1 MLRRAINSRLANAL
15 KMTIRLTSIPPFA
28 LFTLLFMLT
37 SCGDDD
43 FSLEG
48 TNLSMTD
55 IARDWTATKAVFS
68 NAATGPAMRVDVVED
83 GGSVTRQI
91 QDNGNFST
99 TVTPVGELPET
110 SSGRMGFDEDLL
122 IISFDDE
129 PDEFEF
135 FGITHNEPNMTI
147 QDGTI
152 FEGFDFDKDGLN
164 EDVNIEFEL
173 VRN

>member
-1 MLRRAINSRLANAL
+1 MKSLTV
-15 KMTIRLTSIPPFA
+15 TIIR
-28 LFTLLFMLT
+28 FTLLFTLI
-37 SCGDDD
+37 SCGDDEE

-55 IARDWTATKAVFS
+55 IAGDWTATKAVFS
-68 NAATGPAMRVDVVED
+68 NAATGPGMRVDVVED
-83 GGSVTRQI
+83 GGSVTLQI

-99 TVTPVGELPET
+99 TVTPLGESPET
-110 SSGRMGFDEDLL
+110 STGRMGFDEDLL

-135 FGITHNEPNMTI
+135 FGIIHNEPNLAI
-147 QDGTI
+147 QGGTI
-152 FEGFDFDKDGLN
+152 FEGFDFDKDGLS